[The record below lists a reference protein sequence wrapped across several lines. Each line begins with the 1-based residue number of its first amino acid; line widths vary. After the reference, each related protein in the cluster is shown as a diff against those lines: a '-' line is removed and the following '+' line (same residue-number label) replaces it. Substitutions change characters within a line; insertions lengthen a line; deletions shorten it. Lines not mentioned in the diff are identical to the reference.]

1 MMRDIIA
8 FPPKTVLFTPLPAA
22 VFDVGSKQQLYI
34 PDDVGNGEG
43 TTPLVLGSRLIAL
56 FL

>member
-8 FPPKTVLFTPLPAA
+8 FPPKTMLFTPLPAA